1 MELLENINQLS
12 GKADRELA
20 DSVLQVSVEAN
31 KKIVEELMGDENM
44 CEALMEIMEP
54 QLLKREREVRQE
66 AIQVAVEV
74 LRDIGQEDVEIRS
87 ILVTKYGLTA
97 EEADEYL
104 RKKV

>member
-1 MELLENINQLS
+1 M
-12 GKADRELA
+12 A

-31 KKIVEELMGDENM
+31 KQIVEELMGDESM
-44 CEALMEIMEP
+44 CESLMEIMEP

-74 LRDIGQEDVEIRS
+74 LREIGQDDAEIRT
-87 ILVTKYGLTA
+87 ILIKKYGLTE

-104 RKKV
+104 GEGV